1 MAWLH
6 VAAALCCPPLSC
18 VGPWG
23 PCHKA
28 EGDEM
33 GPGYVGTASALSL
46 TIQDSRGDGR
56 VALRVLLQWHGDSQ
70 RQSPSPGHP

>member
-33 GPGYVGTASALSL
+33 GPGYVGTASAPSL